1 MGKQSQKEFV
11 KNELKLHGFI
21 TRNKCLRNYIS
32 RLSAIIF
39 TLRDEGFEFE
49 TKFVENKNAYNST
62 EKDFVYNWTNR
73 QKGDVKTTFIFDW
86 NDIFGL
92 KDKTEIDALN
102 FDEACSKFL
111 SQTPIFLESISE
123 EVHTKIGGR
132 FLLSEIEQFKQ
143 FKIKKNEN

>member
-1 MGKQSQKEFV
+1 MGKQSQKDFV

-39 TLRDEGFEFE
+39 VLRDEGFEFE
-49 TKFVENKNAYNST
+49 TKFVENQTAYGST
-62 EKDFVYNWTNR
+62 ENDFVYSWSNR
-73 QKGDVKTTFIFDW
+73 QEGDVKTTFFFNWI
-86 NDIFGL
+86 DIFGI

-111 SQTPIFLESISE
+111 SQTPIFLESISD

-132 FLLSEIEQFKQ
+132 FLLSEKEQFKQ
-143 FKIKKNEN
+143 FIIKK